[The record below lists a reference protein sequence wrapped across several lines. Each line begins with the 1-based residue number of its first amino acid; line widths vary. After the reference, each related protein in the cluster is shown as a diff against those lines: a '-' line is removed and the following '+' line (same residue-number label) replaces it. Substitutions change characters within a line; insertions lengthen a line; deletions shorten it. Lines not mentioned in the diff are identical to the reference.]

1 MTLPKSVHRQPADGL
16 RFTMGGI
23 AGAVMA
29 LAPCLALGEIGPAL
43 TGLTGRAND
52 ATSVFFS
59 PAGITR
65 LDRPEVVAQ
74 ATFMYQESKFDVQ
87 QASFAGGD
95 ADKDSRLFI
104 IPAAYYVHPLGE
116 RWRLG
121 LSLNVPS
128 GIGHD
133 YGKKWSGRYLSEESD
148 LAFVA
153 ASAVLAY
160 KFTDQLSLGAG
171 PYMIYTDA
179 KTKARV
185 NNLLPGFGDG
195 SVRLEEDGAAFG
207 YMLSAMYELTPA
219 TRIGAVYRSSV
230 EPDLEGTPS
239 FSNLDPVV
247 RQGLA
252 AVNLLGTEVDVDFT
266 VPAQAQVGVYTELS
280 PRWSVTGDLIWINM
294 SEFGITRVAVA
305 QDQISV
311 RNDDFQDMWIGSAGL
326 KYRYADQRAVSVG
339 ALYASSPTTD
349 SRRSIA
355 LPFDRVI
362 SVGAGVEQ
370 PCFGFVCYANLSY
383 VDLGDGDLAED
394 GGPLLGSIDG
404 SFSTNWAV
412 ALDFQITMRF

>member
-1 MTLPKSVHRQPADGL
+1 VTLPKSVCL
-16 RFTMGGI
+16 RTASGCRVAISWI
-23 AGAVMA
+23 AGTIIS
-29 LAPCLALGEIGPAL
+29 LSPCLAAGEIGPAL

-52 ATSVFFS
+52 ATWVFFS

-65 LDRPEVVAQ
+65 LDRPEVVVQ
-74 ATFMYQESKFDVQ
+74 ATFMYQESKIDVQ
-87 QASFAGGD
+87 RASIAGGD
-95 ADKDSRLFI
+95 SDKDSRLFT

-121 LSLNVPS
+121 LSVNVPS

-160 KFTDQLSLGAG
+160 KVTDQLSLSAG
-171 PYMIYTDA
+171 PYMVYTDS

-185 NNLLPGFGDG
+185 NNLLPNYGDG
-195 SVRLEEDGAAFG
+195 SVKLEEDGAAFG
-207 YMLSAMYELTPA
+207 YMLGAMYEVTPT

-230 EPDLEGTPS
+230 KPDLEGTPA
-239 FSNLDPVV
+239 FSNLDPLV

-252 AVNLLGTEVDVDFT
+252 AADLLGTEVDVDFT

-280 PRWSVTGDLIWINM
+280 PRWSLTGDLLWINM

-305 QDQISV
+305 QDRISV
-311 RNDDFQDMWIGSAGL
+311 RNDDFQDMWIGTAGV
-326 KYRYADQRAVSVG
+326 KYRYAAQRAVSFG

-349 SRRSIA
+349 SRRNIA
-355 LPFDRVI
+355 LPFDRII

-370 PCFGFVCYANLSY
+370 PCFGFVCYANVSY
-383 VDLGDGDLAED
+383 VDLGDGDVSED

-412 ALDFQITMRF
+412 ALDLQLVKRF

>member
-1 MTLPKSVHRQPADGL
+1 
-16 RFTMGGI
+16 MGGI
-23 AGAVMA
+23 AAALLVLSPSVAV
-29 LAPCLALGEIGPAL
+29 GEIGPAL

-65 LDRPEVVAQ
+65 LDRPELVAQ
-74 ATFMYQESKFDVQ
+74 ATFMYQESKFDVR

-95 ADKDSRLFI
+95 SDKDNRLFT

-121 LSLNVPS
+121 LSVNVPS

-133 YGKKWSGRYLSEESD
+133 YGKKWSGRYLSESSD

-153 ASAVLAY
+153 ASTVLAY
-160 KFTDQLSLGAG
+160 RFTDQLSLGAG
-171 PYMIYTDA
+171 PYLVYTDS

-185 NNLLPGFGDG
+185 NNLLPGYGDG
-195 SVRLEEDGAAFG
+195 SVRLEEDGAALG
-207 YMLSAMYELTPA
+207 YMLGALYEFTPA

-230 EPDLEGTPS
+230 KPDLEGTPS
-239 FSNLDPVV
+239 FSNLDPLV

-252 AVNLLGTEVDVDFT
+252 AANLLGTEVDVDFT
-266 VPAQAQVGVYTELS
+266 VPAQAQIGVYTELT

-294 SEFGITRVAVA
+294 SEFGITRVSVA
-305 QDQISV
+305 QDSISV
-311 RNDDFQDMWIGSAGL
+311 RNDDFQDMWIGSAGV

-339 ALYASSPTTD
+339 VLYASSPTTD

-362 SVGAGVEQ
+362 SVGAGLER

-383 VDLGDGDLAED
+383 VDLGDGNLSED
-394 GGPLLGSIDG
+394 GGPLLGSVEG
-404 SFSTNWAV
+404 SFSSNWAV
-412 ALDFQITMRF
+412 ALDFQLRKRF

>member
-1 MTLPKSVHRQPADGL
+1 MTQRKSVRRQSADGFKL
-16 RFTMGGI
+16 ARTWG
-23 AGAVMA
+23 AAVMMA
-29 LAPCLALGEIGPAL
+29 LSPCLALAEIGPAL

-74 ATFMYQESKFDVQ
+74 ATFLYQESKFDVQ

-95 ADKDSRLFI
+95 SDKDSRVFT

-133 YGKKWSGRYLSEESD
+133 YGKKWSGRYLSESSD

-153 ASAVLAY
+153 ASTVLAY
-160 KFTDQLSLGAG
+160 RFTDQLSLGGG
-171 PYMIYTDA
+171 PYLVYTDSR
-179 KTKARV
+179 TKARV
-185 NNLLPGFGDG
+185 NNLVPGFSDG

-207 YMLSAMYELTPA
+207 YMLGAMYELTPA
-219 TRIGAVYRSSV
+219 TRLGAVYRSQV

-239 FSNLDPVV
+239 FNNLDPLV

-252 AVNLLGTEVDVDFT
+252 AANLLGTEIDVDFT

-294 SEFGITRVAVA
+294 SEFGITRVSVA
-305 QDQISV
+305 QDSISV

-339 ALYASSPTTD
+339 VLYASSPTTD
-349 SRRSIA
+349 SSRNIA

-362 SVGAGVEQ
+362 SVGGGLEF
-370 PCFGFVCYANLSY
+370 PCFGAVCHTNLSY
-383 VDLGDGDLAED
+383 VDLGDGDLSED

-404 SFSTNWAV
+404 SFSRNWAV
-412 ALDFQITMRF
+412 ALDFQLRKRF